1 VSSPTAI
8 GTAIVEGLRDSSASR
23 DRWIGFLEVCD
34 PSSEGVTH
42 RVDFFSSFD
51 EVAARPQTTTMA
63 STARKPGEDVTA
75 EELSA
80 FTKNLLEQMQGRFQ
94 TMSDAIITK
103 IDDMQARIDELER
116 SVNEIASEAGK
127 GASDGKK

>member
-1 VSSPTAI
+1 MDFWRCVTRRARGSS
-8 GTAIVEGLRDSSASR
+8 
-23 DRWIGFLEVCD
+23 GFL
-34 PSSEGVTH
+34 
-42 RVDFFSSFD
+42 FFTP
-51 EVAARPQTTTMA
+51 EAAARLQTTTMA

-116 SVNEIASEAGK
+116 SVHEIASEAGK

>member
-1 VSSPTAI
+1 MDGCRPRA
-8 GTAIVEGLRDSSASR
+8 L
-23 DRWIGFLEVCD
+23 
-34 PSSEGVTH
+34 
-42 RVDFFSSFD
+42 D
-51 EVAARPQTTTMA
+51 EETGPQTTTDGRTMA

-127 GASDGKK
+127 GASEGKK

>member
-1 VSSPTAI
+1 VNRQ
-8 GTAIVEGLRDSSASR
+8 G
-23 DRWIGFLEVCD
+23 
-34 PSSEGVTH
+34 EGVGCAFHVT
-42 RVDFFSSFD
+42 RVRD
-51 EVAARPQTTTMA
+51 AATPQTTTTDERADAMA

-103 IDDMQARIDELER
+103 IDDMQAKIDELER

-127 GASDGKK
+127 GASEGKK